1 MAIIQQP
8 TLFDLEIL
16 EQLDIEEKYVEIFSP
31 LDLSPLLV
39 GLFQKE
45 KAVGAPISVN
55 YEAAIRA
62 LIISYLEAI
71 PDVKTLVA
79 RIKSDLLFKL
89 SLVSLY

>member
-31 LDLSPLLV
+31 LDLSPLL